1 MKKSNFALDSTF
13 YKKNLRLIMTETV
26 LSNVGV
32 GFAVSIMTIFWNSVG
47 MNQTDIGLVQMYF
60 TISILLFDI
69 PMGYIADRFNRK
81 LINII
86 GDFGTAISF
95 LIYASANSM
104 LVVTISE
111 CLLGLFMA
119 MTNGVDQAFIK
130 LNCEK
135 IDPSGELFKKKN
147 IQAQVARYA
156 ALFVTTATGGFIARY
171 SLRVAIGASFIP
183 YFIGGT
189 LAIFIKDDEIK
200 LVQKFK
206 NPLKDML
213 MAVKDIISNKKTF
226 TYMLVYVSANE
237 ITHSQIWVLTP
248 LLLLV
253 GVPIEI
259 VSLGWVLNFAMQTIG
274 GKLSEKLI
282 HLDVSKMYAIPMIIE
297 FAWMIIII
305 VHVNIVTVWLFALN
319 GLVHGLA
326 RANLGTVLQNSAKD
340 EVQTSVMSLAST
352 CCRVLYIPLVA
363 IVNYFGNIQY
373 TYALVCVCFV
383 FIPFFIFNMIML
395 KKLKD

>member
-1 MKKSNFALDSTF
+1 
-13 YKKNLRLIMTETV
+13 
-26 LSNVGV
+26 
-32 GFAVSIMTIFWNSVG
+32 
-47 MNQTDIGLVQMYF
+47 
-60 TISILLFDI
+60 
-69 PMGYIADRFNRK
+69 MGYIADRFNRK
-81 LINII
+81 IINII
-86 GDFGTAISF
+86 GDIGTAF
-95 LIYASANSM
+95 TLLLYASANSM

-135 IDPSGELFKKKN
+135 IDPSGELFKKRN
-147 IQAQVARYA
+147 IQSQVARYA
-156 ALFVTTATGGFIARY
+156 ALFITTATGGLIARY
-171 SLRVAIGASFIP
+171 SLRLAIGASFVP
-183 YFIGGT
+183 YFAGGIM
-189 LAIFIKDDEIK
+189 AMMIKDDETK

-206 NPLKDML
+206 NPLKDMW
-213 MAVKDIISNKKTF
+213 MAIKDLISNKKTL
-226 TYMLVYVSANE
+226 TYLFVYVSANE
-237 ITHSQIWVLTP
+237 ITHSQIWVFTP

-274 GKLSEKLI
+274 GKLSEKLV

-297 FAWMIIII
+297 FTWMIIII
-305 VHVNIVTVWLFALN
+305 VHVNIVTVWLFAFN

-352 CCRVLYIPLVA
+352 FCRILYIPLVA
-363 IVNYFGNIQY
+363 VVNYFGNIQFV
-373 TYALVCVCFV
+373 YALICVCGV
-383 FIPFFIFNMIML
+383 FIPFFIINMIML
-395 KKLKD
+395 KKIKN